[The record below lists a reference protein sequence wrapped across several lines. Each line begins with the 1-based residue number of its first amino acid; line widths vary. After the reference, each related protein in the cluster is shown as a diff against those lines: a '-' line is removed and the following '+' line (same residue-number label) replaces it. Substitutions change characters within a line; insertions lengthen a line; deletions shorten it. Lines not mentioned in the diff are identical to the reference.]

1 VKWEYKCATFVFN
14 KNADLQEKLNELG
27 LQGYELVS
35 IETIWLDDIAFYSA
49 DCIFKREKP
58 RPAGLITTDGLAYA
72 VLAPRH
78 TEEEEA

>member
-1 VKWEYKCATFVFN
+1 MKWEYKCATFVFN

-27 LQGYELVS
+27 LRGYELVS
-35 IETIWLDDIAFYSA
+35 IETIWLDDIAFYSS
-49 DCIFKREKP
+49 DCIFKRQRPGP
-58 RPAGLITTDGLAYA
+58 RAMTKDGLAYA